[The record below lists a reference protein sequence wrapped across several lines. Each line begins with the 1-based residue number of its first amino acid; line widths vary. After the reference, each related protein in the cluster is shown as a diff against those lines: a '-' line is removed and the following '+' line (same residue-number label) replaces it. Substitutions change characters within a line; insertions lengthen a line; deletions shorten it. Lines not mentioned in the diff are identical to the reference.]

1 MWIYVYNMFACVS
14 SIDQLTELVRKHIE
28 NAVQIHH
35 ELVLQS
41 DDFCVDG
48 DTRVVASPA
57 SAPRRSLQEQPKNS
71 TLTVQQLHVLC
82 AQLSNTAPTGQ
93 TQRYYTSEANMP
105 GIVHKN
111 SVTCFLIEQFF

>member
-1 MWIYVYNMFACVS
+1 MFACVS
-14 SIDQLTELVRKHIE
+14 SIDQLTEFVRKHIE

-41 DDFCVDG
+41 ADFCVDG

-57 SAPRRSLQEQPKNS
+57 SSPRRSLEKPKNS

-82 AQLSNTAPTGQ
+82 AQLSKTAPTGQ
-93 TQRYYTSEANMP
+93 TVTTQKSNIP
-105 GIVHKN
+105 GIV
-111 SVTCFLIEQFF
+111 F